1 MDFCFHII
9 CFLLCSWF
17 ALLLYVILGFVV
29 EERSYLRRKRGKYS
43 FLPEKMSI
51 VSSPMDSLRQ
61 LVNSKTW
68 DYCVLWKLSE
78 DQRFLEFM
86 DSCCAG
92 SEGIME
98 NNGNTVGEELL
109 FPCRDMTFQHMRTRS
124 CELLAQLPSSHPLD
138 GMNMEIL
145 ISNQPKWLNFS
156 NVSDIN
162 VNEVSIGTKLLIPIP
177 GGLAELF
184 AAKQINEDQN
194 VIDYVMTQC
203 TTLMDQAAISSSS
216 NAGPSFTMNINMINE
231 LQSNPTLS
239 DQNNAISMNNESQSS
254 MNFLQQFNYVSE
266 TNKMSRNNF
275 FDEANDS
282 FQAENHHQLNS
293 FKSLSENGFEDLMN
307 NANSMH
313 NMHVLDHSAND
324 HQHLDEKGSLPKH
337 EIGRANSVSD
347 SDPLEDDDD
356 DPKYHRRKPTKGPQ
370 SKNLMAERKRRK
382 KLNERLYH
390 LRSLVPNISKLDRA
404 SILGDAIKYV
414 QELQKE
420 EKDLQNELA
429 RNSDDE
435 DHNNNDM
442 NIDHAQQHHHQ
453 LHPMNFSPEVQNAQG
468 TRFGPDFDH
477 EKPRNGFHMGGASE
491 SVNRSSH
498 DFETASDKAQQMEV
512 QVEVAQLEGNDFFVK
527 VFGEQKRGGFV
538 RLMEALHCL
547 GLEIINVNMTSCISL
562 VSYVFIVKRDSESV
576 QAEYLR
582 DSLLE
587 ATRNQA
593 GFWSEMAKASSEN
606 GSGIDHRH
614 QNQMYGLQ
622 HHIHNHHIGP
632 FHNHFHHLSN

>member
-17 ALLLYVILGFVV
+17 ALLLYVILCFVV
-29 EERSYLRRKRGKYS
+29 EKRSCLRRKRGKYS
-43 FLPEKMSI
+43 FLPDKMSI
-51 VSSPMDSLRQ
+51 ASSPMDSLRQ

-86 DSCCAG
+86 DCCCAG
-92 SEGIME
+92 SEGSME
-98 NNGNTVGEELL
+98 NGNTVGEELL
-109 FPCRDMTFQHMRTRS
+109 FPCRDMTFQHPRTRS
-124 CELLAQLPSSHPLD
+124 CELLAQLPSSHPWD
-138 GMNMEIL
+138 GINMEIL

-162 VNEVSIGTKLLIPIP
+162 VNEVSTGTKLLIPIP

-184 AAKQINEDQN
+184 AAKQINEDQY

-216 NAGPSFTMNINMINE
+216 NAGPSFTMDINMINE

-239 DQNNAISMNNESQSS
+239 DQNNAMSINNESQSS
-254 MNFLQQFNYVSE
+254 MNFLQQFNYVSD
-266 TNKMSRNNF
+266 TNKMSRTDF
-275 FDEANDS
+275 LDEANDS

-324 HQHLDEKGSLPKH
+324 HQHVDEKGPPPKH
-337 EIGRANSVSD
+337 EMGRADSVSD
-347 SDPLEDDDD
+347 SDPLDDDD
-356 DPKYHRRKPTKGPQ
+356 DPKYHRRKLTKGPQ

-435 DHNNNDM
+435 DHNNDM
-442 NIDHAQQHHHQ
+442 NIDHAQHHHHQ
-453 LHPMNFSPEVQNAQG
+453 LHQMNYSPEVQNAQG
-468 TRFGPDFDH
+468 TRYGPDFDH
-477 EKPRNGFHMGGASE
+477 GKPRNGFHMGGASE
-491 SVNRSSH
+491 SFNRSSH
-498 DFETASDKAQQMEV
+498 DFESASDKAQQMEV

-562 VSYVFIVKRDSESV
+562 VSYVFIVKRDRESV

-614 QNQMYGLQ
+614 QNQIYALQ
-622 HHIHNHHIGP
+622 HHIHNRHIGP

>member
-1 MDFCFHII
+1 M
-9 CFLLCSWF
+9 STMSNPM
-17 ALLLYVILGFVV
+17 
-29 EERSYLRRKRGKYS
+29 ER
-43 FLPEKMSI
+43 
-51 VSSPMDSLRQ
+51 LRQ

-78 DQRFLEFM
+78 DQRFLELM
-86 DSCCAG
+86 DCCCAG
-92 SEGIME
+92 NDSCME
-98 NNGNTVGEELL
+98 NANNDVGEEFL
-109 FPCRDMTFQHMRTRS
+109 FPCRDMMFQHPKTRS

-138 GMNMEIL
+138 GINMEIL

-156 NVSDIN
+156 NVSDLN
-162 VNEVSIGTKLLIPIP
+162 VNEVTMGTKVLIPIP

-184 AAKQINEDQN
+184 ADKQMNEDQN
-194 VIDYVMTQC
+194 VIDYVVTQC
-203 TTLMDQAAISSSS
+203 NNLMDQATISSSS
-216 NAGPSFTMNINMINE
+216 NTCAGFSVNINMINE

-239 DQNNAISMNNESQSS
+239 DQNNGNQNININNESQSS

-266 TNKMSRNNF
+266 TNKIMSRNDF
-275 FDEANDS
+275 LEGANDS

-293 FKSLSENGFEDLMN
+293 FKPLSDNGFDDLMN
-307 NANSMH
+307 NPNNLH
-313 NMHVLDHSAND
+313 NLHVLDHSAHD
-324 HQHLDEKGSLPKH
+324 RQQVDEKGPISKH
-337 EIGRANSVSD
+337 EMGRADSVSD
-347 SDPLEDDDD
+347 SDPLDEED
-356 DPKYHRRKPTKGPQ
+356 DPKYHRRRPTKGPQ
-370 SKNLMAERKRRK
+370 SKNLVAERRRRK
-382 KLNERLYH
+382 KLNERLYL

-435 DHNNNDM
+435 DPNNDM
-442 NIDHAQQHHHQ
+442 NIIDHLHHHPHQ
-453 LHPMNFSPEVQNAQG
+453 LHQTNFSPEVSTISHG
-468 TRFGPDFDH
+468 PRFGPDYDQ
-477 EKPRNGFHMGGASE
+477 EKPRNAYQMGGGPPEGFRRSHEFE
-491 SVNRSSH
+491 SAN
-498 DFETASDKAQQMEV
+498 DKAQQMEV

-547 GLEIINVNMTSCISL
+547 GMEIINVNMTSCISL
-562 VSYVFIVKRDSESV
+562 VSYVFIVKKRDSENV

-606 GSGIDHRH
+606 GNGIDHLH
-614 QNQMYGLQ
+614 QNQHYALQ
-622 HHIHNHHIGP
+622 HHLHNNHIGP